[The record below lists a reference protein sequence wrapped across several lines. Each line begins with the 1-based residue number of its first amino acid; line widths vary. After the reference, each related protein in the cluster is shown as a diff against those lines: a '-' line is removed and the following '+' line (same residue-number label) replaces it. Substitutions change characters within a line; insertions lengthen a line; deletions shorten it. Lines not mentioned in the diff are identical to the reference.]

1 VIRCRARV
9 LGWRHGSE
17 RQAGPLNPSKL
28 RFPLTDDQLEEMA
41 SHVMYERRT
50 WQWALDG
57 HVADSAPGP
66 QPNALIELYNLH
78 SRTLTEFLACASSH
92 RDARFACNRLRRWGG
107 GVMVGL
113 VNAFVNGTVRNRS
126 DWPEQTKRAT
136 AEHCT

>member
-1 VIRCRARV
+1 MIRCRARV
-9 LGWRHGSE
+9 LGWGHGSE
-17 RQAGPLNPSKL
+17 RQAGPLNPPKL

-66 QPNALIELYNLH
+66 QPNALIEVYNLH

-92 RDARFACNRLRRWGG
+92 RDARFPCNPLRR
-107 GVMVGL
+107 
-113 VNAFVNGTVRNRS
+113 
-126 DWPEQTKRAT
+126 
-136 AEHCT
+136 